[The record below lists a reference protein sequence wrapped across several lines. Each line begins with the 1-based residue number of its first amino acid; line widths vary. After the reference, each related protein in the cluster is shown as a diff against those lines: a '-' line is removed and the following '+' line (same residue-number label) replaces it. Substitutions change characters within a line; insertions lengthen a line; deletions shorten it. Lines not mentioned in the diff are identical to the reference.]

1 MRSDV
6 SPNLTSWP
14 RQLSG
19 VAAICVIVIGLAVL
33 LGWTFD
39 FTALQSV
46 SPAWT
51 KMSPLTAASFI
62 LAGLALGMLAPANS
76 GYLDEGKVQ
85 RAIGRWS
92 GPVLGATVAVIGA
105 VRLSAHLLHWDLG
118 IDNLW
123 FSEQVKLESLD
134 TQMGPAVA
142 LNFLLIGCALLL
154 VNRTYFKTFQTL
166 LLLAAMVAW
175 LGFSHYFYG
184 GAPLASYADMALHTA
199 IAFLILSGGLLCAR
213 TDFGLMELL
222 VSDTAGGMITRRL
235 VPAVLFFPV
244 ILGWL
249 RLRAL
254 RSGLIGT
261 EAGIPIFTLANVAV
275 FGALVWRSAVLLQ
288 HTDANRTAAER
299 SLRDSQV
306 RLESALESGGIGTWS
321 YDVATN
327 ESWLDDSLTALFGRT
342 SDDMAGG
349 RPEVFF
355 SFVHPDDA
363 PRAFAAFQEAIH
375 ETGNY
380 QTEFR
385 YLRPDGAVIWLTVRG
400 RLERDQ
406 QGRPLRMRGACVDI
420 TERKLAEGR
429 MRTQLSRLELL
440 NRITRAIGE
449 RQDLRSIYQVVIR
462 RLEDDL
468 PVDFCCIA
476 DYDAISETLTVTNV
490 GVKSKQLA
498 RDLGMSEQASVPID
512 QNGLSSCVRGLLVY
526 EPDIT
531 KVQMP
536 FPQRLLSGGLH
547 SFVAAPLLVESQV
560 FGVLIAGRLEADS
573 FSSPDCEFLRQL
585 SEQVALAAQQAQLYE
600 ALQEAYDDLRQTQQ
614 NVMQHERLRALG
626 QMSSGIAHDINNA
639 ISPAMV
645 YAELLQQDPSLS
657 PEARASLGTIERAM
671 DDVAA
676 TVARLREFY
685 RERAPEVSLV
695 PVQLNAVARQVL
707 DLTRAKWVG
716 MAQRTG
722 VVIRTQMELADN
734 LPEIMGAENEIREA
748 LTNLIF
754 NAVDAMPGGGTI
766 TVRTGV
772 IHEAAASA
780 DEAAQER
787 VFLEVAD
794 NGIGMDEATQR
805 RCLEPFFTTKGEQ
818 GTGLGLAMVY
828 GTIERHSAEIEVDST
843 VGEGTTMRMIFSVP
857 AAKAAAPVEPVATE
871 PLPTAQRILIVDD
884 DPVLLESLRDALE
897 LDNHTVVAA
906 PGGQEGIDKFHEAL
920 QRDESFAVVI
930 TDLGMPYVDGRQV
943 ATAVKAASA
952 STPVILF
959 TGWGQRMIANQE
971 IPPHV
976 DRVLSKPPKLR
987 DLRAALAECL
997 VAAERGSSQRGLR
1010 TGR

>member
-6 SPNLTSWP
+6 SPNLTAWP
-14 RQLSG
+14 RPSSG
-19 VAAICVIVIGLAVL
+19 VAAICVILIGLAVL

-51 KMSPLTAASFI
+51 KMSPLTAAGFI
-62 LAGLALGMLAPANS
+62 LAGLGLAMLALGNS
-76 GYLDEGKVQ
+76 GYLDKGRAR
-85 RAIGRWS
+85 RAIGQWS
-92 GPVLGATVAVIGA
+92 VPVLGATVAVIGA
-105 VRLSAHLLHWDLG
+105 VRLFAHLLHWDIG

-123 FSEQVKLESLD
+123 FGEEAKLESLD
-134 TQMGPAVA
+134 AQMGPAVA

-184 GAPLASYADMALHTA
+184 GAPLASYADMALHTS

-213 TDFGLMELL
+213 TEFGLMELL

-288 HTDANRTAAER
+288 QTDANRTAAER

-327 ESWLDDSLTALFGRT
+327 ESWLDDSLTALFGRS

-355 SFVHPDDA
+355 SFVHHDDA
-363 PRAFAAFQEAIH
+363 PRAVAAFQEAVH

-380 QTEFR
+380 HTEFR
-385 YLRPDGAVIWLTVRG
+385 YVRPDGTIIWLTARG
-400 RLERDQ
+400 RLECDQ
-406 QGRPLRMRGACVDI
+406 LGRPLRMRGACVDI

-429 MRTQLSRLELL
+429 LQTHLSRLELL

-490 GVKSKQLA
+490 GVKSRDLA
-498 RDLGMSEQASVPID
+498 RSLGMSEQASVPID

-531 KVQMP
+531 NVQMP

-547 SFVAAPLLVESQV
+547 SFVAAPLLVESKV

-695 PVQLNAVARQVL
+695 PVQLNAVAQQVL

-722 VVIRTQMELADN
+722 VVIQTKMDLAAD

-754 NAVDAMPGGGTI
+754 NAVDAMPRGGTI
-766 TVRTGV
+766 TVRTGLTRD
-772 IHEAAASA
+772 AAAGAVES
-780 DEAAQER
+780 EER
-787 VFLEVAD
+787 VFLEVVD

-828 GTIERHSAEIEVDST
+828 GTIERHSAEIEVHST
-843 VGEGTTMRMIFSVP
+843 VGEGTTMGMIFSVP
-857 AAKAAAPVEPVATE
+857 AAKAVAPVELVAAE
-871 PLPTAQRILIVDD
+871 AIATAQRILIVDD

-897 LDNHTVVAA
+897 LDHHTVVAA

-920 QRDESFAVVI
+920 KRDESFAVVI

-952 STPVILF
+952 TTPVILF

-997 VAAERGSSQRGLR
+997 
-1010 TGR
+1010 GRVEFRV